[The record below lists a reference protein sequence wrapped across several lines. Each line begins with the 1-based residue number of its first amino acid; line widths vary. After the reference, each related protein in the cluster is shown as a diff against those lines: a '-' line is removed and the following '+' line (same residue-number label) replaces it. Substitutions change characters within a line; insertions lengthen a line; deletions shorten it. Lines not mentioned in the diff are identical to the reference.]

1 MLYGAT
7 GYTGRL
13 LAHAARDRGM
23 RPILGGRNER
33 HLGELASSL
42 GLEHRVAATDSGLA
56 AALDGVGVV
65 LNAAGPFTRTALPLA
80 RACLTRRAHYLD
92 LSGEI
97 DMIEAV
103 RAIGP
108 QAAEAGVMLMTSVGF
123 DVVPSDCLAAHVA
136 ARVPGARRLAIGV
149 SGLDVVS
156 RGSVHTLIDQVGQG
170 IKVRRDGVIV
180 TTAPGAL
187 ERSFDFGGGNAS
199 SLAVS
204 WGDVASAFYTTGIP
218 NIEVYCRAT
227 AALRALLVGNRLFG
241 PVLKTAP
248 GKSWLAFHAAMLPD
262 GPSAEERARH
272 GTVIVAEAD
281 DGAGRVARSRL
292 RAPDAYTFTC
302 STALAIAERVLSGDF
317 EPGFQTPGRVY
328 GADFPLSFAGVS
340 REDLPS

>member
-1 MLYGAT
+1 
-7 GYTGRL
+7 
-13 LAHAARDRGM
+13 M
-23 RPILGGRNER
+23 RPILAGRNER
-33 HLGELASSL
+33 RVRELATSL
-42 GLEHRVAATDSGLA
+42 GLEHRVAAVGSGLPGLLEGIA
-56 AALDGVGVV
+56 VV
-65 LNAAGPFTRTALPLA
+65 LNAAGPFARTALPLA
-80 RACLTRRAHYLD
+80 RACVGQRTHYLD

-97 DMIEAV
+97 DVIEAV
-103 RAIGP
+103 RGLGAQAIE
-108 QAAEAGVMLMTSVGF
+108 AEVMLMPSVGF

-156 RGSVHTLIDQVGQG
+156 RGSVHTLIDQVGHG

-187 ERSFDFGGGNAS
+187 EKRFDYGGGNVS

-227 AALRALLVGNRLFG
+227 ATLRALLLGNRLFG
-241 PVLKTAP
+241 SVLKTAP
-248 GKSWLAFHAAMLPD
+248 GKAWLAFHAEMLPD
-262 GPSAEERARH
+262 GPRAEERARH
-272 GTVIVAEAD
+272 STVIVAEAD

-292 RAPDAYTFTC
+292 RTPDAYTFTC

-317 EPGFQTPGRVY
+317 EPGFQTPARVY
-328 GADFPLSFAGVS
+328 GADFPLTLPGVS
-340 REDLPS
+340 REDLTS